1 VPLRGA
7 GELARAVQPVGVR
20 ASVTAP
26 ALRSAVSAPTLPA
39 VARTA
44 RHAGLAA
51 GALPVGARAAAAR
64 TAHAGPPAGALPVG
78 AHAASA
84 PPRTATSRRGTSRH
98 DGNPSRTGRAATVFT
113 GTGTG
118 TGTGTATGTGIGT
131 ATGIGTVRRLTVLP
145 PRTVVRRDT
154 PAPTLAPA
162 GVASAAPPAPRHA
175 LGGAPATPSAAPA
188 QGPGAGVVRRWLP
201 PTGLERTPV
210 HDEVRPPHAD
220 VERRLRAELTSWL
233 EHELDDRVVRIVEER
248 LQEQDERRTWR
259 RTREVFS

>member
-1 VPLRGA
+1 MRRSLAAGPAARTPALVPLRGA

-20 ASVTAP
+20 APVTAP

-39 VARTA
+39 VARAA
-44 RHAGLAA
+44 RHG
-51 GALPVGARAAAAR
+51 
-64 TAHAGPPAGALPVG
+64 GPPAGPSPVG
-78 AHAASA
+78 VRTATA
-84 PPRTATSRRGTSRH
+84 PPRTGASTRGTSRH
-98 DGNPSRTGRAATVFT
+98 DGSPSRTARSVGATALA
-113 GTGTG
+113 GTG
-118 TGTGTATGTGIGT
+118 A
-131 ATGIGTVRRLTVLP
+131 VRRLTVLP
-145 PRTVVRRDT
+145 PRTVVRRGT
-154 PAPTLAPA
+154 AAPTLAPA
-162 GVASAAPPAPRHA
+162 GVAASSAVTSAPPAPRHA
-175 LGGAPATPSAAPA
+175 LGGTPGTPSAAPG